1 MATSKLMASSSTSQ
15 TSDIRRKASP
25 SSSSTT
31 LPAFFHNQQYASKSQ
46 GDDSNPDS
54 NLMTLDRF
62 LENVYA
68 DDQAAAGG
76 ALLSAGIARRDVAGD
91 TEPVGESPAN
101 APVVRKTVEDVW
113 REIVEGKRL
122 QQKEAP
128 TVECKEEEMDEMMTL
143 EDFLVKAGAVDEPAV
158 AAGHGEVKIEPD
170 GERFSGGSFMFDSPI
185 LGTPQ
190 HSMEDVVGFGNV
202 MEASGSGRAKRRAI
216 LEPLDKAALQR
227 QRRMIKNRESA
238 ARSRERKQAYQVE
251 LESMAVK
258 LEEENEQLLRE
269 QAERTKERF
278 KQLME
283 KVIPVTEKRRP
294 PRALRRVN
302 SM

>member
-15 TSDIRRKASP
+15 NSGIRRNASSAASP

-31 LPAFFHNQQYASKSQ
+31 LPAFFHNQQYSSKNQ

-68 DDQAAAGG
+68 DDQAAAGS
-76 ALLSAGIARRDVAGD
+76 ALRNAEITGRDVAGD
-91 TEPVGESPAN
+91 TGPVGESRT

-128 TVECKEEEMDEMMTL
+128 AVECKEEAVDEMMTL

-158 AAGHGEVKIEPD
+158 APGHGEVKIEPD
-170 GERFSGGSFMFDSPI
+170 GERFSGGSFMFDGPV
-185 LGTPQ
+185 LGTQ
-190 HSMEDVVGFGNV
+190 HSMEEVVGFGNV
-202 MEASGSGRAKRRAI
+202 MEASGSGRGKRRAI

-238 ARSRERKQAYQVE
+238 ARSRERKQ
-251 LESMAVK
+251 VK
-258 LEEENEQLLRE
+258 DYCFEC
-269 QAERTKERF
+269 F
-278 KQLME
+278 H
-283 KVIPVTEKRRP
+283 
-294 PRALRRVN
+294 
-302 SM
+302 